1 MRRLASKMLILAALG
16 GIVAVVGVRDASAE
30 IVVRGVSD
38 GMLALDPKGTPA
50 VAYVRGA
57 DAVIATRLTNGKW
70 RAVKVGR
77 VPAGSTVK
85 AFKIGKNGP
94 VALVQ
99 SADDRSL
106 VAVRRRG
113 SGWQTVRIVPR
124 VAATLA
130 LGWPG
135 LALDREG
142 LPVVAY
148 TRWNSVNLN
157 TQLLLVRIDA
167 RGHTSSQR
175 ITAEGFP
182 QSDVPPPA
190 APVVVGG
197 RVHVIESFGFRTVIG
212 AFEWYPDKNTW
223 TGLGLDVT
231 RGEFPLGPLL
241 AGLRGGKLYAAWTQ
255 SLYALGA
262 APVTLAERANTA
274 SAEFLLDRALTTAL
288 ALPASGPE
296 VAANEWVGADE
307 LGLGGDDSVWA
318 GTVISRTGEVQLDGW
333 IGGLAVAP
341 KAGRDLLLERGGG
354 LEWFR
359 SPRKLSTRVS
369 IRAVPEASSV
379 FLDGRVE
386 GASTGKVTIFRERP
400 GAPRELA
407 GTAQLSD
414 GSFSFVDRTTSR
426 PLLYRAVYTDAGTS
440 IPYAALGRPI
450 R

>member
-1 MRRLASKMLILAALG
+1 VLILVALG
-16 GIVAVVGVRDASAE
+16 CFVAVVGARDSSAE
-30 IVVRGVSD
+30 IVARGVAD
-38 GMLALDPKGTPA
+38 GMLALDPKGTPS
-50 VAYVRGA
+50 VAYVRGT
-57 DAVIATRLTNGKW
+57 DAVIATRLEKGKW
-70 RAVKVGR
+70 RTVKVGR

-85 AFKIGKNGP
+85 AFKIGKSGP

-124 VAATLA
+124 IPATLA

-135 LALDREG
+135 LAFDPEG

-148 TRWNSVNLN
+148 TRWSSLNLH
-157 TQLLLVRIDA
+157 TQLVLVRIGA

-175 ITAEGFP
+175 ITSEGFP

-197 RVHVIESFGFRTVIG
+197 RVHVIESFGFRTVVG
-212 AFEWYPDKNTW
+212 AFEWYPDKKTW

-241 AGLRGGKLYAAWTQ
+241 AGLLRGKLYAAWTQ
-255 SLYALGA
+255 SLYALGG
-262 APVTLAERANTA
+262 APVTLAERARTA
-274 SAEFLLDRALTTAL
+274 SADFLLDRALTTAL
-288 ALPASGPE
+288 ALPATGAE

-307 LGLGGDDSVWA
+307 LGLEGDGTVWA
-318 GTVISRTGEVQLDGW
+318 GTVISRAGEVQLDGW

-341 KAGRDLLLERGGG
+341 KGGRDLLLERGVD

-359 SPRKLSTRVS
+359 SPRRLSTRVS
-369 IRAVPEASSV
+369 IGAAPGASSV
-379 FLDGRVE
+379 FVDGRVE
-386 GASTGKVTIFRERP
+386 GASRGKVTIFRERP
-400 GAPRELA
+400 GAPRQLV
-407 GTAQLSD
+407 GSAQLSD

-440 IPYAALGRPI
+440 IPYAALSRPI

>member
-1 MRRLASKMLILAALG
+1 MLILAAFG
-16 GIVAVVGVRDASAE
+16 CIVAVVGAREAPAE
-30 IVVRGVSD
+30 IVARGVSD
-38 GMLALDPKGTPA
+38 GMLALDPKGTPS
-50 VAYVRGA
+50 VAYVRGT
-57 DAVIATRLTNGKW
+57 DAVIATRLKAGKW
-70 RAVKVGR
+70 RTVKVGK
-77 VPAGSTVK
+77 VPARSTVK

-113 SGWQTVRIVPR
+113 FGWQTVRIVPR

-135 LALDREG
+135 LAFDREG

-148 TRWNSVNLN
+148 TRWNSANLH
-157 TQLLLVRIDA
+157 TQLLLVRIDP
-167 RGHTSSQR
+167 RGHISSQR

-190 APVVVGG
+190 APVLVGG
-197 RVHVIESFGFRTVIG
+197 RVHVVESFGYRTVIG
-212 AFEWYPDKNTW
+212 AFEWYPDKKTW

-231 RGEFPLGPLL
+231 RGEIPLGPLL
-241 AGLRGGKLYAAWTQ
+241 AGLLGGKLYAAWTQ

-274 SAEFLLDRALTTAL
+274 SADFLLERALTTAL

-296 VAANEWVGADE
+296 VAANQWVGADE
-307 LGLGGDDSVWA
+307 LGLAGDASVWA
-318 GTVISRTGEVQLDGW
+318 GTVISRTSEVQLDGW

-341 KAGRDLLLERGGG
+341 KAGRDLLLERGGA

-369 IRAVPEASSV
+369 IAAEPESSSV
-379 FLDGRVE
+379 VVDGSVE
-386 GASTGKVTIFRERP
+386 GVSKGKVTIYRERP
-400 GAPRELA
+400 GRSRELA
-407 GTAQLSD
+407 VTAQLSD
-414 GSFSFVDRTTSR
+414 GSFSFVDRTTAR
-426 PLLYRAVYTDAGTS
+426 PLLYRAVYTDAATS
-440 IPYAALGRPI
+440 IPYAALSEPI
-450 R
+450 P